1 MDSTHNFMLINE
13 INSLKKLDHPNI
25 LKIYEFFED
34 ENRYFIITDIC
45 LGGELFDYIDNNGSL
60 NE

>member
-45 LGGELFDYIDNNGSL
+45 LGGELFDYID
-60 NE
+60 